1 MKKKLAFLLCMTL
14 TLCSTSGAVLAAESE
29 QDADPASALISAA
42 DMPPSV
48 SAYPAE
54 VRTSEENGVYHLEKV
69 YYLTAKDDPSTIPT
83 ADFERE
89 GRTYT
94 LLDMLKNDQTE
105 TDTRE
110 HIEVVTLDSKTKD
123 MAEILKMLEPKLEV
137 KTEDGYEG
145 ILSLDHTTIQVEAAG
160 YSTSSRTVT
169 AERTYPNLSDADVSL
184 IPKTVN
190 ENGRTLT
197 LADVSWEEA
206 ATDPT
211 DGYDIPIR
219 YTAMASYSGTATS
232 KYATGYTVTADYKGD
247 VTRTSCDTVIYTAI
261 FSSTGRAEVLPKTG
275 SFNWMWVLAP
285 LGVLALG
292 GCGYAGYKGY
302 KHYLTYNCLY
312 PASHDLI
319 EKLGVDGFLACTY
332 DNMWYNGCYT
342 ITTYVNANE
351 KVLTKNPLYWDTDC
365 TLFDSVTYKMVES
378 KDVAFQMF
386 QAGEVDDITLTE
398 SNLHTIYDNPS
409 NEYHDNLVE
418 SRPTKFSYQ
427 IHFCWD
433 KYLENG
439 EPDTNWNTA
448 IANESFRKAWYYG
461 LDLTPYLART
471 NYINPQNCANYA
483 YTMSNLVSFSDG
495 TEYTQRVMDKLGIKA
510 DGTSFARYDAAK
522 ADEYKSKA
530 IEELTAKGVTF
541 PVEIDY
547 YIKASDQTALD
558 NANVMKQMFSDC
570 LGDDFVTFNIKTYVS
585 SVAKEVRN
593 PQLASFYVN
602 AWGADYGDPQ
612 NFLGQ
617 ETYGDDN
624 AWYSTAYSKANNIT
638 DPELLAVYQKF
649 TAMVEK
655 ASNTTDDMDARY
667 EAYADAE
674 AYMLDKVIT
683 LPLYKVVSWEMTHV
697 NDYSKIYAPYGIQI
711 NKFKNWETSVDL
723 YTTEDYAKLAA
734 IYEANAAK

>member
-1 MKKKLAFLLCMTL
+1 MLLLMIER
-14 TLCSTSGAVLAAESE
+14 G
-29 QDADPASALISAA
+29 
-42 DMPPSV
+42 MPIDIV
-48 SAYPAE
+48 
-54 VRTSEENGVYHLEKV
+54 
-69 YYLTAKDDPSTIPT
+69 LTADTGMEFPEMYDHLAKLDEYLYRERGIHLTMLRHPKG
-83 ADFERE
+83 FEYMMFE
-89 GRTYT
+89 EE
-94 LLDMLKNDQTE
+94 KQKISS
-105 TDTRE
+105 
-110 HIEVVTLDSKTKD
+110 IENR
-123 MAEILKMLEPKLEV
+123 
-137 KTEDGYEG
+137 
-145 ILSLDHTTIQVEAAG
+145 Q
-160 YSTSSRTVT
+160 
-169 AERTYPNLSDADVSL
+169 
-184 IPKTVN
+184 
-190 ENGRTLT
+190 
-197 LADVSWEEA
+197 
-206 ATDPT
+206 
-211 DGYDIPIR
+211 
-219 YTAMASYSGTATS
+219 
-232 KYATGYTVTADYKGD
+232 
-247 VTRTSCDTVIYTAI
+247 
-261 FSSTGRAEVLPKTG
+261 
-275 SFNWMWVLAP
+275 
-285 LGVLALG
+285 
-292 GCGYAGYKGY
+292 
-302 KHYLTYNCLY
+302 
-312 PASHDLI
+312 
-319 EKLGVDGFLACTY
+319 KLGV
-332 DNMWYNGCYT
+332 
-342 ITTYVNANE
+342 
-351 KVLTKNPLYWDTDC
+351 PLYGNGWPGVRVRWC
-365 TLFDSVTYKMVES
+365 TGQLKTHLIAK
-378 KDVAFQMF
+378 
-386 QAGEVDDITLTE
+386 EVNRL
-398 SNLHTIYDNPS
+398 
-409 NEYHDNLVE
+409 
-418 SRPTKFSYQ
+418 KG
-427 IHFCWD
+427 
-433 KYLENG
+433 K
-439 EPDTNWNTA
+439 
-448 IANESFRKAWYYG
+448 YYG